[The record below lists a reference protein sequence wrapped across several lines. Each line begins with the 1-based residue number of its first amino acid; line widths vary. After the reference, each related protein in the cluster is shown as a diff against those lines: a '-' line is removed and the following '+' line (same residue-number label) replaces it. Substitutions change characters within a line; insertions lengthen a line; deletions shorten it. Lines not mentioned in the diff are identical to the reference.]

1 MPVATGAYRGSSQC
15 LNFNGRKDLR
25 LQGKKCLRKQVMKEQ
40 VGKMLTICFCSTKGG
55 GGKSTLTAHLSVEA
69 EKQGDGPVAIIDAD
83 PQASLARWWNL
94 RQAATPAFIQTKL
107 EEIPRR
113 LTDLKEAGFKFVMID
128 TPGADVGFT
137 RSILKHADLTVIP
150 SRPSP
155 LDLGTLGATVEMV
168 EAESVPLLF
177 VLNAVT
183 PRTRIS
189 AQAMMALSQHGP
201 VTAMIHQRTDY
212 ASSMTDGRVAGEL
225 DPSSRSAD
233 EIAQLWH
240 SVLKALRKQA
250 KKPVREKAAA

>member
-1 MPVATGAYRGSSQC
+1 
-15 LNFNGRKDLR
+15 
-25 LQGKKCLRKQVMKEQ
+25 
-40 VGKMLTICFCSTKGG
+40 MLTICFCSTKGG
-55 GGKSTLTAHLSVEA
+55 GGKSFLAAHLSVEA
-69 EKQGDGPVAIIDAD
+69 ERQGNGPVAIIDAD

-94 RQAATPAFIQTKL
+94 RQAETPAFVQTKL
-107 EEIPRR
+107 KEIPQR
-113 LTDLKEAGFKFVMID
+113 LAELKDAGFKIVMID

-137 RSILKHADLTVIP
+137 GSILKHANLAVVP

-168 EAESVPLLF
+168 EAEGVPLIF

-201 VTAMIHQRTDY
+201 VAAIIHQRTDY

-225 DPSSRSAD
+225 DSSSRSAD
-233 EIAQLWH
+233 EIAQLWK
-240 SVLKALRKQA
+240 SVLKCLRKDVRLL
-250 KKPVREKAAA
+250 VREEASA